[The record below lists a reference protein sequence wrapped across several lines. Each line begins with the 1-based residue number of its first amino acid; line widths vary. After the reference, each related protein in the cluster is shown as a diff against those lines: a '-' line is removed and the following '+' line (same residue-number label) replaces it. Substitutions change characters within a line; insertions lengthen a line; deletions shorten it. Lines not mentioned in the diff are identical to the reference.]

1 MTIKA
6 NAKDWK
12 ALISCAKLYTDE
24 ATIRV
29 ADGKARILEADLPK
43 NHMIYGEIACEGEGV
58 FSVGLEKF
66 QKALSAVGEDP
77 VMEVGDGTMTIHGQS
92 ARVKVPLVYREVEMK
107 WPEKFNNATASCDI
121 SPAILDPVISY
132 GKFCDQAV
140 VRFIIDDTKMKVEV
154 GQEPNVSVIESTS
167 TAVGSATSCFGLD
180 FIEILVKHVKAYPT
194 MTVEGFNDNFPMI
207 FSWHNEDTGFFKVL
221 IAPRIDE
228 EV

>member
-6 NAKDWK
+6 KAKDWK
-12 ALISCAKLYTDE
+12 ALVSCVRLYVDE
-24 ATIRV
+24 ATVRV
-29 ADGKARILEADLPK
+29 SDGKAKILEADMPK

-77 VMEVGDGTMTIHGQS
+77 DIEVGDGTMTIHGQS
-92 ARVKVPLVYREVEMK
+92 ARVKVPLIYREVEMK
-107 WPEKFNNATASCDI
+107 WPDKFNNALASCDI
-121 SPAILDPVISY
+121 SPAVLDPVVSY

-140 VRFIIDDTKMKVEV
+140 VKFIIGDTKMKVEV

-167 TAVGSATSCFGLD
+167 TAVGSATSCFGLE
-180 FIEILVKHVKAYPT
+180 FIELLVKHVKAYPV

-207 FSWHNEDTGFFKVL
+207 FSWKNEDSGLFKVL
-221 IAPRIDE
+221 IAPRIE
-228 EV
+228 ED